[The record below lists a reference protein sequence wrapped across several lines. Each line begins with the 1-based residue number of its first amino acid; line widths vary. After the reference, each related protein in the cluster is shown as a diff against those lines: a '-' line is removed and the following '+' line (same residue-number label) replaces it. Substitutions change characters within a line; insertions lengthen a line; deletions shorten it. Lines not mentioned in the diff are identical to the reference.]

1 MDWYIYLGALFPL
14 IIYVLLRCQIVF
26 LPNSILNVGIK
37 ESDEWIDMLKLALT
51 NLVESNLLID

>member
-1 MDWYIYLGALFPL
+1 MS
-14 IIYVLLRCQIVF
+14 IVF

-51 NLVESNLLID
+51 NLVKSLIY